1 MIMKKLLLL
10 FSILLSLFTNGQTSV
25 YHPFPTNSGNWVYQ
39 YYDDFGFPTA
49 SFSQYTLSGDTIIAS
64 VNYKKLFLYSIY
76 TGALREASK
85 IVYFVPDTSSTEYIL
100 YDFNLGLGD
109 TIIHPFGGASCSND
123 TVIIEQVD
131 SILASDGYHRQ
142 LHLSSFVIW
151 IEGIGST
158 SYLLQPT
165 EFLCVS
171 GNLVLQCMINDSL
184 FLYPSTSS
192 SCIVS
197 VPEQINK
204 PIDIFIYPNPTNSIV
219 NIEHPAIKTGVIK
232 LYNLTGNEVL
242 RANIT
247 SNATQLN
254 INRLPSGIYF
264 YQITSQN
271 KSYSGKLIKD

>member
-1 MIMKKLLLL
+1 MKKLLLL

-25 YHPFPTNSGNWVYQ
+25 YHPFPTNFGSWGYQ
-39 YYDDFGFPTA
+39 SYDEFGFPT
-49 SFSQYTLSGDTIIAS
+49 SPFLSHYTLSGDTIIAS
-64 VNYKKLFLYSIY
+64 INYKKIFSYLTYI
-76 TGALREASK
+76 GALREASK
-85 IVYFVPDTSSTEYIL
+85 VVYFVPDTSSTEYIL

-123 TVIIEQVD
+123 TVIIYQVD

-142 LHLSSFVIW
+142 LYLSSFATW

-158 SYLLQPT
+158 SYLFQPA

-171 GNLVLQCMINDSL
+171 GNPELQCMINDSL

-197 VPEQINK
+197 VPEQISK
-204 PIDIFIYPNPTNSIV
+204 PIDIFIYPNPSNSMV
-219 NIEHPAIKTGVIK
+219 NIEHPAIKTGIIK

-242 RANIT
+242 GVNIISNIT
-247 SNATQLN
+247 QLD
-254 INRLPSGIYF
+254 INHFPSGIYF
-264 YQITSQN
+264 YQIISQN
-271 KSYSGKLIKD
+271 KNYSGKLIKH